1 MKTMIEYN
9 NVLSDIIFPSFIRSC
24 VPNVDLKELEKE
36 CYLIQE
42 KEQSIKASNNG
53 GYHSETRKN
62 TEECEHKNFN
72 QLIKI
77 IRDFS
82 QDTANYYDLG
92 INLTNVYWWIN
103 INKSSDYNFLHH
115 HYRAD
120 MIGVFYISIPNKS
133 GDLTLLRKDGSEYG
147 NLYLNR
153 KDMLTMSINGEVGRF
168 YLIPG
173 HLWHYVKANESQENR
188 ISLSCNIYF

>member
-82 QDTANYYDLG
+82 QDTANCYDLG